1 MAKVIVHIDLNQFFV
16 RCEEIK
22 NPTLIG
28 KPVAVGGDGRK
39 GIVSTC
45 SYEARS
51 YGIHSGMPTFQAK
64 MLCKNLILLPGDYKF
79 YELMSKEFISYIRHY
94 TRKIEQMSIDE
105 CFCDFTDVFKNQ
117 NINNPE
123 LYLKKLQDGLF
134 KTTKLKC
141 SIGVAPTK
149 FLAKMGSDYKKPMG
163 ITIIRKKD
171 IKDILFPLPVK
182 DLFGIGK
189 KTYPK
194 IERAGY
200 KTIGDLY
207 YGIKNND
214 EALSNFF
221 GSYKQDLIDEL
232 EGNSSDI
239 VSTGPSDPKSMGMT
253 RTLDFDSNDKFYIRN
268 FLANLINN
276 ILDDFSGSG
285 RLCKTIQITYK
296 NANHEEGFQT
306 TTVSKSFDNY
316 TDSREEIYREGI
328 KLFEKTYKGEEIRL
342 IGFTLKNLK
351 DKHDVVVQMTFDNFE
366 RHESE
371 NKTQLL
377 INELNRKAKKPIFFR
392 LSDLKDKFKQWH

>member
-79 YELMSKEFISYIRHY
+79 YELMSKEFISYIRRY

-105 CFCDFTDVFKNQ
+105 CFCDFTDVFRTQ
-117 NINNPE
+117 NIDNPE

-232 EGNSSDI
+232 EGNSSDV

-268 FLANLINN
+268 FLTNLINN

-392 LSDLKDKFKQWH
+392 LSDLKDKFKQ

>member
-1 MAKVIVHIDLNQFFV
+1 MVKVIVHIDLNQFFV

-22 NPTLIG
+22 DPTLIG

-79 YELMSKEFISYIRHY
+79 YELMSKEFISYIRRY

-232 EGNSSDI
+232 EGNSSDV

-296 NANHEEGFQT
+296 NANHDEGFQT

-392 LSDLKDKFKQWH
+392 LSDLKDKFKQ

>member
-51 YGIHSGMPTFQAK
+51 YAIHSGMPTFQAK

-79 YELMSKEFISYIRHY
+79 YELMSKEFISYIRRY

-232 EGNSSDI
+232 EGNSSDV

>member
-79 YELMSKEFISYIRHY
+79 YELMSKEFISYIRRY

-221 GSYKQDLIDEL
+221 GSYKQDLINEL
-232 EGNSSDI
+232 EGNSSDV

-268 FLANLINN
+268 FLTNLINN

-296 NANHEEGFQT
+296 NANHDEGFQT

-392 LSDLKDKFKQWH
+392 LSDLKDKFKQ

>member
-1 MAKVIVHIDLNQFFV
+1 MSKIILHIDLNQFFV

-22 NPTLIG
+22 NPSLIG

-45 SYEARS
+45 SYEARN

-79 YELMSKEFISYIRHY
+79 YELMSKEFINFIKKFTH
-94 TRKIEQMSIDE
+94 KVEQMSIDE
-105 CFCDFTDVFKNQ
+105 CFCDFTDILDRKGISPISFLRNLQ
-117 NINNPE
+117 NN
-123 LYLKKLQDGLF
+123 LF
-134 KTTKLKC
+134 KKTGLKC
-141 SIGVAPTK
+141 SIGVSTTK

-163 ITIIRKKD
+163 ITIIRKRE
-171 IKDILFPLPVK
+171 IPEILFPLPVK

-194 IERAGY
+194 LERAGY

-207 YGIKNND
+207 YGLKNND

-221 GSYKQDLIDEL
+221 GSYKEDIINNL
-232 EGNSSDI
+232 EGNSSDTI
-239 VSTGPSDPKSMGMT
+239 HVGFSDPKSMGMT
-253 RTLDFDSNDKFYIRN
+253 RTLDFDTNDKVYIRK
-268 FLANLINN
+268 FLTNLMNTL
-276 ILDDFSGSG
+276 LDDFSKSG
-285 RLCKTIQITYK
+285 KLCKTIQLTYK
-296 NANHEEGFQT
+296 SSDYENGFKT
-306 TTVSKSFDNY
+306 NTVSKSLDNY
-316 TDSREEIYREGI
+316 TDSIDELYREGL
-328 KLFEKTYKGEEIRL
+328 KLFDKTYKNEEIRL

-351 DKHDVVVQMTFDNFE
+351 EKHDVVVQMTFENYE

-377 INELNRKAKKPIFFR
+377 INELNRKSKKETFIR
-392 LSDLKDKFKQWH
+392 LSDLKDKKK

>member
-79 YELMSKEFISYIRHY
+79 YELMSKEFISYIRRY

-117 NINNPE
+117 SINNPE

-214 EALSNFF
+214 EALTNFF

>member
-79 YELMSKEFISYIRHY
+79 YELMSKEFISYIRRY

-232 EGNSSDI
+232 EGNSSDV

-268 FLANLINN
+268 FLTNLINN

-296 NANHEEGFQT
+296 NANHDEGFQT

-377 INELNRKAKKPIFFR
+377 INELNRKAKKPVFFR
-392 LSDLKDKFKQWH
+392 LSDLKDKFKQ

>member
-79 YELMSKEFISYIRHY
+79 YELMSKEFISYIRRY

-392 LSDLKDKFKQWH
+392 LSDLKDKFKQ

>member
-79 YELMSKEFISYIRHY
+79 YELMSKEFISYIRRY

-232 EGNSSDI
+232 EGNSSDV

-268 FLANLINN
+268 FLTNLINN

-296 NANHEEGFQT
+296 NANHDEGFQT

-392 LSDLKDKFKQWH
+392 LSDLKDKFKQ

>member
-1 MAKVIVHIDLNQFFV
+1 MSKIILHIDLNQFFV

-22 NPTLIG
+22 NPSLIG

-45 SYEARS
+45 SYEARN

-79 YELMSKEFISYIRHY
+79 YELMSKEFINFIKKFTHNV
-94 TRKIEQMSIDE
+94 EQMSIDE
-105 CFCDFTDVFKNQ
+105 CFCDFTDILDRKGISPISFLRNLQ
-117 NINNPE
+117 NN
-123 LYLKKLQDGLF
+123 LF
-134 KTTKLKC
+134 KKTGLKC
-141 SIGVAPTK
+141 SIGVSTTK

-163 ITIIRKKD
+163 ITIIRKRE
-171 IKDILFPLPVK
+171 IPEILFPLPVK

-194 IERAGY
+194 LERAGY

-207 YGIKNND
+207 YGLKNDD

-221 GSYKQDLIDEL
+221 GSYKQDIINNL
-232 EGNSSDI
+232 EGNSSDTI
-239 VSTGPSDPKSMGMT
+239 HVGFSDPKSMGMT
-253 RTLDFDSNDKFYIRN
+253 RTLDFDTNDKVYIRK
-268 FLANLINN
+268 FLTNLMKTL
-276 ILDDFSGSG
+276 LDDFSKSG
-285 RLCKTIQITYK
+285 KLCKTIQLTYK
-296 NANHEEGFQT
+296 SSDYENGFKT
-306 TTVSKSFDNY
+306 NTVSKSLDNY
-316 TDSREEIYREGI
+316 TDSIGELYREGL
-328 KLFEKTYKGEEIRL
+328 KLFDKTYKNEEIRL

-351 DKHDVVVQMTFDNFE
+351 EKHDVVVQMTFENYE

-377 INELNRKAKKPIFFR
+377 INELNRKSKKETFIR
-392 LSDLKDKFKQWH
+392 LSDLKDKKKWI

>member
-1 MAKVIVHIDLNQFFV
+1 MSRIILHIDLNQFFV

-22 NPTLIG
+22 NPSLIG

-45 SYEARS
+45 SYEARN

-79 YELMSKEFISYIRHY
+79 YELMSKEFINFIKKFTY
-94 TRKIEQMSIDE
+94 KVEQISIDE
-105 CFCDFTDVFKNQ
+105 CFCDFTDILDRKGISPLSFLRNLQ
-117 NINNPE
+117 NN
-123 LYLKKLQDGLF
+123 LF
-134 KTTKLKC
+134 KKTGLKC
-141 SIGVAPTK
+141 SIGVSTTK

-163 ITIIRKKD
+163 ITIIRKRE
-171 IKDILFPLPVK
+171 IPEILFPLPVK

-194 IERAGY
+194 LERAGY

-207 YGIKNND
+207 YGLKNDD

-221 GSYKQDLIDEL
+221 GSYKEDIINNL
-232 EGNSSDI
+232 EGNSSDTI
-239 VSTGPSDPKSMGMT
+239 HVGFSDPKSMGMT
-253 RTLDFDSNDKFYIRN
+253 RTLDFDTNDKVYIRK
-268 FLANLINN
+268 FLTNLMNTL
-276 ILDDFSGSG
+276 LDDFSKSG
-285 RLCKTIQITYK
+285 KLCKTIQLTYK
-296 NANHEEGFQT
+296 SSDYENGFKT
-306 TTVSKSFDNY
+306 NTVSKSLDNY
-316 TDSREEIYREGI
+316 TDSIDELYREGL
-328 KLFEKTYKGEEIRL
+328 KLFDKTYKNEEIRL

-351 DKHDVVVQMTFDNFE
+351 EKHDVVVQMTFENYE

-377 INELNRKAKKPIFFR
+377 INELNRKSKKETFIR
-392 LSDLKDKFKQWH
+392 LSDLKDKKK

>member
-79 YELMSKEFISYIRHY
+79 YELMSKEFISYIKRY

-105 CFCDFTDVFKNQ
+105 CFCDFTDVFRTQ

-232 EGNSSDI
+232 EGNSSDV

-296 NANHEEGFQT
+296 NANHDEGFQT

-392 LSDLKDKFKQWH
+392 LSDLKDKFKQ

>member
-1 MAKVIVHIDLNQFFV
+1 MANVIVHIDLNQFFV

-79 YELMSKEFISYIRHY
+79 YELMSKEFISYIRRY

-232 EGNSSDI
+232 EGNSSDV

-276 ILDDFSGSG
+276 ILDDFTGSG

-296 NANHEEGFQT
+296 NANHDEGFQT

-392 LSDLKDKFKQWH
+392 LSDLKDKFKQ

>member
-1 MAKVIVHIDLNQFFV
+1 MSKIILHIDLNQFFV

-22 NPTLIG
+22 NPSLIG

-45 SYEARS
+45 SYEARN

-79 YELMSKEFISYIRHY
+79 YELMSKEFINFIKKFTH
-94 TRKIEQMSIDE
+94 KVEQMSIDE
-105 CFCDFTDVFKNQ
+105 CFCDFTDILDRKGISPISFLRNLQ
-117 NINNPE
+117 NN
-123 LYLKKLQDGLF
+123 LF
-134 KTTKLKC
+134 KKTGLKC
-141 SIGVAPTK
+141 SIGVSTTK

-163 ITIIRKKD
+163 ITIIRKRE
-171 IKDILFPLPVK
+171 IPEILFPLPVK

-194 IERAGY
+194 LERAGY

-207 YGIKNND
+207 YGLKNDD

-221 GSYKQDLIDEL
+221 GSYKEDIINNL
-232 EGNSSDI
+232 EGNSSDTI
-239 VSTGPSDPKSMGMT
+239 HVGFSDPKSMGMT
-253 RTLDFDSNDKFYIRN
+253 RTLDFDTNDKVYIRK
-268 FLANLINN
+268 FLTNLMNTL
-276 ILDDFSGSG
+276 LDDFSKSG
-285 RLCKTIQITYK
+285 KLCKTIQLTYK
-296 NANHEEGFQT
+296 SSDYENGFKT
-306 TTVSKSFDNY
+306 NTVSKSLDNY
-316 TDSREEIYREGI
+316 TDSIDELYREGL
-328 KLFEKTYKGEEIRL
+328 KLFDKTYKNEEIRL

-351 DKHDVVVQMTFDNFE
+351 EKHDVVVQMTFENYE

-377 INELNRKAKKPIFFR
+377 INELNRKSKKETFIR
-392 LSDLKDKFKQWH
+392 LSDLKDKKKCV

>member
-1 MAKVIVHIDLNQFFV
+1 MSKIILHIDLNQFFV

-22 NPTLIG
+22 NPSLIG

-45 SYEARS
+45 SYEARN

-79 YELMSKEFISYIRHY
+79 YELMSKEFINFIKKFTY
-94 TRKIEQMSIDE
+94 KVEQMSIDE
-105 CFCDFTDVFKNQ
+105 CFCDFTDILDRKGISPISFLRNLQ
-117 NINNPE
+117 NN
-123 LYLKKLQDGLF
+123 LF
-134 KTTKLKC
+134 KKTGLKC
-141 SIGVAPTK
+141 SIGVSTTK

-163 ITIIRKKD
+163 ITIIRKRE
-171 IKDILFPLPVK
+171 IPEILFPLPVK

-194 IERAGY
+194 LERAGY

-207 YGIKNND
+207 YGLKNDD

-221 GSYKQDLIDEL
+221 GSYKEDIINNL
-232 EGNSSDI
+232 EGNSSDTI
-239 VSTGPSDPKSMGMT
+239 HVGFSDPKSMGMT
-253 RTLDFDSNDKFYIRN
+253 RTLDFDTNDKVYIRK
-268 FLANLINN
+268 FLTNLMNTL
-276 ILDDFSGSG
+276 LDDFSKSG
-285 RLCKTIQITYK
+285 KLCKTIQLTYK
-296 NANHEEGFQT
+296 SSDYENGFKT
-306 TTVSKSFDNY
+306 NTVSKSLDNY
-316 TDSREEIYREGI
+316 TDSIDELYREGL
-328 KLFEKTYKGEEIRL
+328 KLFDKTYKNEEIRL

-351 DKHDVVVQMTFDNFE
+351 EKHDVVVQMTFENYE

-377 INELNRKAKKPIFFR
+377 INELNRKSKKETFIR
-392 LSDLKDKFKQWH
+392 LSDLKDKKKWI

>member
-1 MAKVIVHIDLNQFFV
+1 MSKIILHIDLNQFFV

-22 NPTLIG
+22 NPSLIG

-45 SYEARS
+45 SYEARN

-79 YELMSKEFISYIRHY
+79 YELMSKEFINFIKKFTH
-94 TRKIEQMSIDE
+94 KVEQMSIDE
-105 CFCDFTDVFKNQ
+105 CFCDFTDILDRKGISPISFLRNLQ
-117 NINNPE
+117 NN
-123 LYLKKLQDGLF
+123 LF
-134 KTTKLKC
+134 KKTGLKC
-141 SIGVAPTK
+141 SIGVSTTK

-163 ITIIRKKD
+163 ITIIRKRE
-171 IKDILFPLPVK
+171 IPEILFPLPVK

-194 IERAGY
+194 LERAGY

-207 YGIKNND
+207 YGLKNND

-221 GSYKQDLIDEL
+221 GSYKEDIINNL
-232 EGNSSDI
+232 EGNSSDTI
-239 VSTGPSDPKSMGMT
+239 HVGFSDPKSMGMT
-253 RTLDFDSNDKFYIRN
+253 RTLDFDTNDKVYIRK
-268 FLANLINN
+268 FLTNLMNTL
-276 ILDDFSGSG
+276 LDDFSKSG
-285 RLCKTIQITYK
+285 KLCKTIQLTYK
-296 NANHEEGFQT
+296 SSDYENGFKT
-306 TTVSKSFDNY
+306 NTVSKSLDNY
-316 TDSREEIYREGI
+316 TDSIDELYREGL
-328 KLFEKTYKGEEIRL
+328 KLFDKTYKNEEIRL

-351 DKHDVVVQMTFDNFE
+351 EKHDVVVQMTFENYE

-377 INELNRKAKKPIFFR
+377 INELNRKSKKETFIR
-392 LSDLKDKFKQWH
+392 LSDLKDKKKWI

>member
-79 YELMSKEFISYIRHY
+79 YELMSKEFISYIRRY

-221 GSYKQDLIDEL
+221 GSYKLDLIDEL
-232 EGNSSDI
+232 EGNSSDV

-392 LSDLKDKFKQWH
+392 LSDLKDKFKQ

>member
-79 YELMSKEFISYIRHY
+79 YELMSKEFISYIRRY

-105 CFCDFTDVFKNQ
+105 CFCDFTDVFRTQ

-141 SIGVAPTK
+141 LIGVAPTK

-200 KTIGDLY
+200 NTIGDLY

-232 EGNSSDI
+232 EGNSSDV

-296 NANHEEGFQT
+296 NANHDEGFQT

-316 TDSREEIYREGI
+316 TDSREEIYREAI

-392 LSDLKDKFKQWH
+392 LSDLKDKFKQ

>member
-79 YELMSKEFISYIRHY
+79 YELMSKEFISYIRRY

-105 CFCDFTDVFKNQ
+105 CFCDFTDVFRTQ

-200 KTIGDLY
+200 KTVGDLY

-232 EGNSSDI
+232 EGNSSDV

>member
-79 YELMSKEFISYIRHY
+79 YELMSKEFISYIRRY

-105 CFCDFTDVFKNQ
+105 CFCDFTEVFRNK

-232 EGNSSDI
+232 EGNSSDV

-276 ILDDFSGSG
+276 ILDDCSGSG

-366 RHESE
+366 RHENE

-392 LSDLKDKFKQWH
+392 LSDLKDKFKQ

>member
-79 YELMSKEFISYIRHY
+79 YELMSKEFISYIRRY

-105 CFCDFTDVFKNQ
+105 CFCDFTDVFRTQ

-232 EGNSSDI
+232 EGNSSDV
-239 VSTGPSDPKSMGMT
+239 VSTGPSDHKSMGMT

-392 LSDLKDKFKQWH
+392 LSDLKDKFKQ

>member
-79 YELMSKEFISYIRHY
+79 YELMSKEFISYIRRC

-232 EGNSSDI
+232 EGNSSDV

-392 LSDLKDKFKQWH
+392 LSDLKDKFKQ

>member
-79 YELMSKEFISYIRHY
+79 YELMSKEFISYIRRY

-105 CFCDFTDVFKNQ
+105 CFCDFTDVFRTQ

-392 LSDLKDKFKQWH
+392 LSDLKDKFKQ

>member
-1 MAKVIVHIDLNQFFV
+1 MSKIILHIDLNQFFV

-22 NPTLIG
+22 NPSLIG

-45 SYEARS
+45 SYEARN

-79 YELMSKEFISYIRHY
+79 YELMSKEFINFIKKFTH
-94 TRKIEQMSIDE
+94 KVEQMSIDE
-105 CFCDFTDVFKNQ
+105 CFCDFTDILDRKGISPISFLRNLQ
-117 NINNPE
+117 NN
-123 LYLKKLQDGLF
+123 LF
-134 KTTKLKC
+134 KKTGLKC
-141 SIGVAPTK
+141 SIGVSTTK

-163 ITIIRKKD
+163 ITIIRKRE
-171 IKDILFPLPVK
+171 IPEILFPLPVK

-194 IERAGY
+194 LERAGY

-207 YGIKNND
+207 YGLKNDD

-221 GSYKQDLIDEL
+221 GSYKEDIINNL
-232 EGNSSDI
+232 EGNSSDTI
-239 VSTGPSDPKSMGMT
+239 HVGFSDPKSMGMT
-253 RTLDFDSNDKFYIRN
+253 RTLDFDTNDKVYIRK
-268 FLANLINN
+268 FLTNLVNTL
-276 ILDDFSGSG
+276 LDDFSKSG
-285 RLCKTIQITYK
+285 KLCKTIQLTYK
-296 NANHEEGFQT
+296 SSDYENGFKT
-306 TTVSKSFDNY
+306 NTVSKSLDNY
-316 TDSREEIYREGI
+316 TDSIDELYREGL
-328 KLFEKTYKGEEIRL
+328 KLFDKTYKNEEIRL

-351 DKHDVVVQMTFDNFE
+351 EKHDVVVQMTFENYE

-377 INELNRKAKKPIFFR
+377 INELNRKSKKETFIR
-392 LSDLKDKFKQWH
+392 LSDLKDKKK

>member
-1 MAKVIVHIDLNQFFV
+1 MSKIILHIDLNQFFV

-22 NPTLIG
+22 NPSLIG

-45 SYEARS
+45 SYEARN

-79 YELMSKEFISYIRHY
+79 YELMSKEFINFIKKFTH
-94 TRKIEQMSIDE
+94 KVEQMSIDE
-105 CFCDFTDVFKNQ
+105 CFCDFTDILDRKGISPISFLRNLQ
-117 NINNPE
+117 NN
-123 LYLKKLQDGLF
+123 LF
-134 KTTKLKC
+134 KKTGLKC
-141 SIGVAPTK
+141 SIGVSTTK

-163 ITIIRKKD
+163 ITIIRKRE
-171 IKDILFPLPVK
+171 IPEILFPLPVK

-194 IERAGY
+194 LERAGY

-207 YGIKNND
+207 YGLKNDD

-221 GSYKQDLIDEL
+221 GSYKQDIINNL
-232 EGNSSDI
+232 EGNSSDTI
-239 VSTGPSDPKSMGMT
+239 HVGFSDPKSMGMT
-253 RTLDFDSNDKFYIRN
+253 RTLDFDTNDKVYIRK
-268 FLANLINN
+268 FLTNLMNTL
-276 ILDDFSGSG
+276 LDDFSKSG
-285 RLCKTIQITYK
+285 KLCKTIQLTYK
-296 NANHEEGFQT
+296 SSDYENGFKT
-306 TTVSKSFDNY
+306 NTVSKSLDNY
-316 TDSREEIYREGI
+316 TDSIDELYREGL
-328 KLFEKTYKGEEIRL
+328 KLFDKTYKNEEIRL

-351 DKHDVVVQMTFDNFE
+351 EKHDVVVQMTFENYE

-377 INELNRKAKKPIFFR
+377 INELNRKSKKETFIR
-392 LSDLKDKFKQWH
+392 LSDLKDKKK

>member
-1 MAKVIVHIDLNQFFV
+1 MSKIILHIDLNQFFV

-22 NPTLIG
+22 NPSLIG

-45 SYEARS
+45 SYEARN

-79 YELMSKEFISYIRHY
+79 YELMSKEFINFIKKFTH
-94 TRKIEQMSIDE
+94 KVEQMSIDE
-105 CFCDFTDVFKNQ
+105 CFCDFTDILDRKGISPISFLRNLQ
-117 NINNPE
+117 NN
-123 LYLKKLQDGLF
+123 LF
-134 KTTKLKC
+134 KKTGLKC
-141 SIGVAPTK
+141 SIGVSTTK

-163 ITIIRKKD
+163 ITIIRKRE
-171 IKDILFPLPVK
+171 IPEILFPLPVK

-194 IERAGY
+194 LERAGY

-207 YGIKNND
+207 YGLKNDD

-221 GSYKQDLIDEL
+221 GSYKEDIINNL
-232 EGNSSDI
+232 EGNSSDTI
-239 VSTGPSDPKSMGMT
+239 HVGFSDTKSMGMT
-253 RTLDFDSNDKFYIRN
+253 RTLDFDTNDKVYIRK
-268 FLANLINN
+268 FLTNLMNTL
-276 ILDDFSGSG
+276 LDDFSKSG
-285 RLCKTIQITYK
+285 KLCKTIQLTYK
-296 NANHEEGFQT
+296 SSDYENGFKT
-306 TTVSKSFDNY
+306 NTVSKSLDNY
-316 TDSREEIYREGI
+316 TDSIDELYREGL
-328 KLFEKTYKGEEIRL
+328 KLFDKTYKNEEIRL

-351 DKHDVVVQMTFDNFE
+351 EKHDVVVQMTFENYE

-377 INELNRKAKKPIFFR
+377 INELNRKSKKETFIR
-392 LSDLKDKFKQWH
+392 LSDLKDKKK

>member
-79 YELMSKEFISYIRHY
+79 YELMSKEFISYIRRY

-232 EGNSSDI
+232 EGNSSDV

-268 FLANLINN
+268 FLTNLINN

-392 LSDLKDKFKQWH
+392 LSDLKDKFKQ

>member
-79 YELMSKEFISYIRHY
+79 YELMSKEFISYIRRY

-232 EGNSSDI
+232 EGNSSDV

-296 NANHEEGFQT
+296 NANHDEGFQT

-316 TDSREEIYREGI
+316 TDSREEIYREAI

-392 LSDLKDKFKQWH
+392 LSDLKDKFKQ

>member
-1 MAKVIVHIDLNQFFV
+1 MSKIILHIDLNQFFV

-22 NPTLIG
+22 NPSLIG

-45 SYEARS
+45 SYEARN

-79 YELMSKEFISYIRHY
+79 YELMSKEFINFIKKFTY
-94 TRKIEQMSIDE
+94 KVEQISIDE
-105 CFCDFTDVFKNQ
+105 CFCDFTDILDRKGISPLSFLRNLQ
-117 NINNPE
+117 NN
-123 LYLKKLQDGLF
+123 LF
-134 KTTKLKC
+134 KKTGLKC
-141 SIGVAPTK
+141 SIGVSTTK

-163 ITIIRKKD
+163 ITIIRKRE
-171 IKDILFPLPVK
+171 IPEILFPLPVK

-194 IERAGY
+194 LERAGY

-207 YGIKNND
+207 YGLKNDD

-221 GSYKQDLIDEL
+221 GSYKEDIINNL
-232 EGNSSDI
+232 EGNSSDTI
-239 VSTGPSDPKSMGMT
+239 HVGFSDPKSMGMT
-253 RTLDFDSNDKFYIRN
+253 RTLDFDTNDKVYIRK
-268 FLANLINN
+268 FLTNLMNTL
-276 ILDDFSGSG
+276 LDDFSKSG
-285 RLCKTIQITYK
+285 KLCKTIQLTYK
-296 NANHEEGFQT
+296 SSDYENGFKT
-306 TTVSKSFDNY
+306 NTVSKSLDNY
-316 TDSREEIYREGI
+316 TDSIDELYREGL
-328 KLFEKTYKGEEIRL
+328 KLFDKTYKNEEIRL

-351 DKHDVVVQMTFDNFE
+351 EKHDVVVQMTFENYE

-377 INELNRKAKKPIFFR
+377 INELNRKSKKETFIR
-392 LSDLKDKFKQWH
+392 LSDLKDKKK